1 MEILEKL
8 QSGERLNYEDGV
20 KLWDLDL
27 FDLGKFAFAIRKEK
41 NGKNV
46 YFNANRHI
54 NPSNLCADTCKFC
67 AFSAHRKNENAYT
80 MSDDEIMRIVDETVA
95 RGTKEIHIVSSH
107 NPFVTPQQYLS
118 LIHI

>member
-41 NGKNV
+41 TAKRSISTQIVISILRIYAQIPVN
-46 YFNANRHI
+46 F
-54 NPSNLCADTCKFC
+54 
-67 AFSAHRKNENAYT
+67 AHFRRT
-80 MSDDEIMRIVDETVA
+80 A
-95 RGTKEIHIVSSH
+95 RTK
-107 NPFVTPQQYLS
+107 TP
-118 LIHI
+118 IR

>member
-54 NPSNLCADTCKFC
+54 YAQIPVNF
-67 AFSAHRKNENAYT
+67 AHFRRT
-80 MSDDEIMRIVDETVA
+80 A
-95 RGTKEIHIVSSH
+95 RTK
-107 NPFVTPQQYLS
+107 TP
-118 LIHI
+118 IR